1 MRHWLGRLSFSFI
14 IIGAVLLWE
23 SYKILSGRMIGVPAW
38 RVGLYLAGAVCA
50 LVVGALG
57 IRQRHRP

>member
-1 MRHWLGRLSFSFI
+1 MMQRWLGRLSFSFV

-23 SYKILSGRMIGVPAW
+23 SYKILSGRVVGVPTW

-50 LVVGALG
+50 LAVGALG
-57 IRQRHRP
+57 IRQRHR

>member
-1 MRHWLGRLSFSFI
+1 MHRWLGRFSYSFI

-23 SYKILSGRMIGVPAW
+23 SYKVFSGRVAGVPTW

-50 LVVGALG
+50 LVVGVLG